1 MVPENIRASRKKVLS
16 MAEAAAVSSPDLR
29 RTARRG
35 LAIYFALVVVISGS
49 LEAYYIFINPE
60 FFGTLFG
67 LLALMWSPAVA
78 SVIARLVL
86 REGFSDVSFRFGGLR
101 TLPWYPLGL
110 GVPLAVGILAYGG
123 AWLTGLVGFQGDAG
137 ALVVGLVSAATWI
150 TIYGFIFTAG
160 EEIGWRGYMLTRLID
175 AGVPRPVLVS
185 GLIWALWHLP
195 LILAGIYAAGPYPAL
210 SAVLIVVSFTSA
222 AYIFA
227 RMRLETGSIWPVIFA
242 HSAWNSII
250 ERPFDGATK
259 GANAALWTGESGILP
274 VIVLVVVAVIVSR
287 GTWTYIRSLP
297 GRGVPLS
304 QQLSQQPAPPPEAR
318 AT

>member
-1 MVPENIRASRKKVLS
+1 
-16 MAEAAAVSSPDLR
+16 MAEAAAVSPPDLR
-29 RTARRG
+29 RAARRG

-60 FFGTLFG
+60 LFGTLFG

-86 REGFSDVSFRFGGLR
+86 KEGFSDVSLRFGGLR
-101 TLPWYPLGL
+101 TLPWYALGL
-110 GVPLAVGILAYGG
+110 GVPLAVGTLAYGG
-123 AWLTGLVGFQGDAG
+123 AWLTGLVGFEGGAG
-137 ALVVGLVSAATWI
+137 AFLVGLLSAATWI
-150 TIYGFIFTAG
+150 SIYSCIFTAG

-175 AGVPRPVLVS
+175 AGVPRPVLAS
-185 GLIWALWHLP
+185 GLIWGVWHLP

-210 SAVLIVVSFTSA
+210 SAVLFMVAVVSL
-222 AYIFA
+222 AYVLA

-242 HSAWNSII
+242 HGAWNAII
-250 ERPFDGATK
+250 QVAFDPVARGPVA
-259 GANAALWTGESGILP
+259 GLWTGESGILT
-274 VIVLVVVAVIVSR
+274 VVVLVVVAVLVS
-287 GTWTYIRSLP
+287 GGSWTYIRTLP

-304 QQLSQQPAPPPEAR
+304 QQLSAPQPAPPPEAP

>member
-60 FFGTLFG
+60 LLGTLFG

-101 TLPWYPLGL
+101 TLPWYALGL

-123 AWLTGLVGFQGDAG
+123 AWLTGLVGFQGGAG
-137 ALVVGLVSAATWI
+137 AFLVGLVSAATWI

-160 EEIGWRGYMLTRLID
+160 EEIGWRGYMLTRLVD

-195 LILAGIYAAGPYPAL
+195 LILSGIYAAGPYPAL
-210 SAVLIVVSFTSA
+210 SVVLFVVSITSTSFV
-222 AYIFA
+222 YA

-250 ERPFDGATK
+250 QGPFDGATK
-259 GANAALWTGESGILP
+259 GANAALWTGESGIFT
-274 VIVLVVVAVIVSR
+274 VIVLVVVAVLVSR
-287 GTWTYIRSLP
+287 GTWTYVRSLP

-304 QQLSQQPAPPPEAR
+304 QQLSPRPASPPEAPVS
-318 AT
+318 

>member
-35 LAIYFALVVVISGS
+35 LAIYFALVVVISGPI
-49 LEAYYIFINPE
+49 EAYIIMNPE
-60 FFGTLFG
+60 LLGTLFG

-101 TLPWYPLGL
+101 TLPWYALGL

-123 AWLTGLVGFQGDAG
+123 AWLTGLVGLQGSAG
-137 ALVVGLVSAATWI
+137 AFLVGLVSAATWI

-185 GLIWALWHLP
+185 GLIWAGWHLP
-195 LILAGIYAAGPYPAL
+195 LIFAGIYAAGPYPAL
-210 SAVLIVVSFTSA
+210 SAILFVVSVTS
-222 AYIFA
+222 ISFVFA
-227 RMRLETGSIWPVIFA
+227 RMRLETGSIWPVIFF

-250 ERPFDGATK
+250 EGPFDGATK

-274 VIVLVVVAVIVSR
+274 VIVLVVVSVIVSR

-304 QQLSQQPAPPPEAR
+304 QQLSPQPAPPPEAR

>member
-1 MVPENIRASRKKVLS
+1 
-16 MAEAAAVSSPDLR
+16 MAETAALSPPDLR
-29 RTARRG
+29 RAARRG
-35 LAIYFALVVVISGS
+35 LAIYFALVVVISGG
-49 LEAYYIFINPE
+49 LEAYIIINPE
-60 FFGTLFG
+60 VFRSPIAILV
-67 LLALMWSPAVA
+67 LMWTPAVA

-86 REGFSDVSFRFGGLR
+86 KEGFSDVSFRFGGLR
-101 TLPWYPLGL
+101 TLPWYALGL

-123 AWLTGLVGFQGDAG
+123 AWLTGLVGFQGGAG
-137 ALVVGLVSAATWI
+137 AFLVGLVSAATWI
-150 TIYGFIFTAG
+150 TIYSCIFTTG

-195 LILAGIYAAGPYPAL
+195 LIFAGIYAAGPYPAL
-210 SAVLIVVSFTSA
+210 SAVLFVISVTSA
-222 AYIFA
+222 AFVFA
-227 RMRLETGSIWPVIFA
+227 RIRLETGSIWPAIFA

-250 ERPFDGATK
+250 QHPFDGATK
-259 GANAALWTGESGILP
+259 GANAWLWTGESGILT

-304 QQLSQQPAPPPEAR
+304 QQLSP
-318 AT
+318 

>member
-1 MVPENIRASRKKVLS
+1 LPRSSHAWSLKRAPPT
-16 MAEAAAVSSPDLR
+16 SP
-29 RTARRG
+29 
-35 LAIYFALVVVISGS
+35 SG
-49 LEAYYIFINPE
+49 
-60 FFGTLFG
+60 
-67 LLALMWSPAVA
+67 W
-78 SVIARLVL
+78 
-86 REGFSDVSFRFGGLR
+86 GGLR
-101 TLPWYPLGL
+101 TLPWYALGL

-250 ERPFDGATK
+250 QGPFDGATK
-259 GANAALWTGESGILP
+259 GANAALWTGESGILTL
-274 VIVLVVVAVIVSR
+274 IVLVVLSVLVSR

-304 QQLSQQPAPPPEAR
+304 QQLSAQPAPPPEAP

>member
-60 FFGTLFG
+60 LLGTLFG

-101 TLPWYPLGL
+101 TLPWYALGL

-123 AWLTGLVGFQGDAG
+123 AWLTGLVGFQGGAG
-137 ALVVGLVSAATWI
+137 AFVVGLVSAATWI
-150 TIYGFIFTAG
+150 TIYECIFTTG

-195 LILAGIYAAGPYPAL
+195 LILSGIYAAGPYPAL
-210 SAVLIVVSFTSA
+210 SAVLFVVSITSTSFV
-222 AYIFA
+222 YA

>member
-1 MVPENIRASRKKVLS
+1 M
-16 MAEAAAVSSPDLR
+16 
-29 RTARRG
+29 
-35 LAIYFALVVVISGS
+35 
-49 LEAYYIFINPE
+49 
-60 FFGTLFG
+60 
-67 LLALMWSPAVA
+67 
-78 SVIARLVL
+78 
-86 REGFSDVSFRFGGLR
+86 
-101 TLPWYPLGL
+101 
-110 GVPLAVGILAYGG
+110 PLAVGILAYGG
-123 AWLTGLVGFQGDAG
+123 AWLTGLVGFQGGAG
-137 ALVVGLVSAATWI
+137 AFVVGLVSAATWI
-150 TIYGFIFTAG
+150 TIYECIFTTG

-195 LILAGIYAAGPYPAL
+195 LILSGIYAAGPYPAL
-210 SAVLIVVSFTSA
+210 SVVLFVVSITSTSFV
-222 AYIFA
+222 YA

-259 GANAALWTGESGILP
+259 GANAALWTGESGILT
-274 VIVLVVVAVIVSR
+274 VIVLVVVSVIVSR

>member
-1 MVPENIRASRKKVLS
+1 
-16 MAEAAAVSSPDLR
+16 MAEAAAVSPPDLR

-35 LAIYFALVVVISGS
+35 LAIYFALVVVISGAI
-49 LEAYYIFINPE
+49 EAYLIMNPVL
-60 FFGTLFG
+60 FGTMIG
-67 LLALMWSPAVA
+67 VLALMWSPALA

-101 TLPWYPLGL
+101 TLPWYALGL
-110 GVPLAVGILAYGG
+110 GVPLAVGMLAYGS
-123 AWLTGLVGFQGDAG
+123 AWLTGLVGFEGGAG
-137 ALVVGLVSAATWI
+137 AFLVGLVSAATWI
-150 TIYGFIFTAG
+150 TILGFIFTAG

-185 GLIWALWHLP
+185 GLIWAGWHLP
-195 LILAGIYAAGPYPAL
+195 LIFAGIYAAGPYPAL
-210 SAVLIVVSFTSA
+210 SAVIFVVSVTSI

-250 ERPFDGATK
+250 EGPFDGATT
-259 GANAALWTGESGILP
+259 GANAALWTGESGILT
-274 VIVLVVVAVIVSR
+274 VIVLVVVAVIVTR
-287 GTWTYIRSLP
+287 GSWTYIRSLP
-297 GRGVPLS
+297 GRGVPLTEA
-304 QQLSQQPAPPPEAR
+304 LSQAHSPQPAPPPAAP

>member
-1 MVPENIRASRKKVLS
+1 
-16 MAEAAAVSSPDLR
+16 MAEAAAVSPPDLR
-29 RTARRG
+29 RAARRG

-60 FFGTLFG
+60 LFGTLFG

-101 TLPWYPLGL
+101 TLPWYALGL
-110 GVPLAVGILAYGG
+110 GVPLAVGTLAYGG
-123 AWLTGLVGFQGDAG
+123 AWLTGLVGFEGGAG
-137 ALVVGLVSAATWI
+137 AFLVGLLSAATWI
-150 TIYGFIFTAG
+150 SIYSCIFTAG

-175 AGVPRPVLVS
+175 AGVPRPVLAS
-185 GLIWALWHLP
+185 GLIWGVWHIP

-210 SAVLIVVSFTSA
+210 SAVLFMVAVVSL
-222 AYIFA
+222 AYVLA

-242 HSAWNSII
+242 HGAWNAII
-250 ERPFDGATK
+250 QVAFDPVARGPVA
-259 GANAALWTGESGILP
+259 GLWTGESGILT
-274 VIVLVVVAVIVSR
+274 VVVLVVVAVLVS
-287 GTWTYIRSLP
+287 GGSWTYIRTLP

-304 QQLSQQPAPPPEAR
+304 QQLSAPQPAPPPEAP